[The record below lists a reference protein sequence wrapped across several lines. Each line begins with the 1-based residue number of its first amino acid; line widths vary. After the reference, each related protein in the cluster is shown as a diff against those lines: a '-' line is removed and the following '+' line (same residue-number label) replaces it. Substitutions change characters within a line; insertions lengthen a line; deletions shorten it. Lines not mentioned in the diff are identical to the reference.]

1 MRRACQLTCTRDSD
15 AGHREYRPCDAVV
28 SRPCD
33 SGYGHGVASSDGVSH
48 WQLQELA
55 RVLGR
60 QGRYLS
66 EVCQPI
72 QKLGWKSDDLLY
84 ARTVRAR
91 DGVLSLIS
99 GLDEMQRERDKPAWM
114 RSRGA

>member
-1 MRRACQLTCTRDSD
+1 V
-15 AGHREYRPCDAVV
+15 P
-28 SRPCD
+28 
-33 SGYGHGVASSDGVSH
+33 SSDELSQ

-55 RVLGR
+55 RQLGR
-60 QGRYLS
+60 HGRYLS
-66 EVCQPI
+66 KLCQRM
-72 QKLGWKSDDLLY
+72 QQRGWKSDDLLY

-114 RSRGA
+114 RSRGG

>member
-1 MRRACQLTCTRDSD
+1 M
-15 AGHREYRPCDAVV
+15 
-28 SRPCD
+28 
-33 SGYGHGVASSDGVSH
+33 ASSEDLTQ
-48 WQLQELA
+48 WQIQELA
-55 RVLGR
+55 KTLGR

-66 EVCQPI
+66 RLCQRM

-91 DGVLSLIS
+91 DEILSLIA
-99 GLDEMQRERDKPAWM
+99 GLDDMQKERDKPAWI